1 MARWRKAM
9 LAASVG
15 IAASTF
21 AATPATADTVSLV
34 VDYSCTGGIAGPGP
48 VTLRARVNIPTSVQ
62 VGGMLNL
69 GTSIQY
75 TGNPRFVSPGYF
87 KAGAKVSLEGSVKL
101 QGAWNGELEPR
112 GSQDQPRLK
121 PDAVL
126 AVPEGISSSANL
138 TEEGVVKLT
147 PQALTVDFVPPAGQE
162 VVNDDEP
169 GRVAYESGPWAYDG
183 STPVEYHD
191 HLRDVHTANNAGAAA
206 RIVFRGTGFEY
217 IGRRMPGAGRVEIL
231 LDGVHTA
238 EVDPT
243 KTEGGQP
250 TNATRGNV
258 TLWQRDDLDYKQH
271 TVEIRNIED
280 KPIYLDAFKLLTR
293 EMINPPTEHR
303 STCTITNNPGSV
315 EVTVKAGG
323 STDDPSDSP
332 SPSDSPT
339 SDDPPDDDG
348 GDDNPLTSPSP
359 SPSPAANSNGN
370 NNVGVLVMPG
380 NGSTTSTATPKPT
393 STRYVVAQVAS
404 TPKGGVATG
413 EAPEPGG
420 VPYALVL
427 VGSVLLA
434 GCAGG
439 GLLVRRR
446 RAEHAGGAKS

>member
-1 MARWRKAM
+1 
-9 LAASVG
+9 
-15 IAASTF
+15 
-21 AATPATADTVSLV
+21 
-34 VDYSCTGGIAGPGP
+34 
-48 VTLRARVNIPTSVQ
+48 
-62 VGGMLNL
+62 
-69 GTSIQY
+69 
-75 TGNPRFVSPGYF
+75 
-87 KAGAKVSLEGSVKL
+87 
-101 QGAWNGELEPR
+101 
-112 GSQDQPRLK
+112 
-121 PDAVL
+121 
-126 AVPEGISSSANL
+126 
-138 TEEGVVKLT
+138 
-147 PQALTVDFVPPAGQE
+147 
-162 VVNDDEP
+162 
-169 GRVAYESGPWAYDG
+169 VAYETGPWTHEG

-191 HLRDVHTANNAGAAA
+191 HLRDVHTATNAGAAA

-217 IGRRMPGAGRVEIL
+217 VGRRMPGAGRVEVL
-231 LDGVHTA
+231 LDGFHTA

-258 TLWQRDDLDYKQH
+258 TLWQRDDLDYKEH

-323 STDDPSDSP
+323 STDDPSGSP
-332 SPSDSPT
+332 SPSDTPT
-339 SDDPPDDDG
+339 TDDPPDDG
-348 GDDNPLTSPSP
+348 GDNPITTPSP

-380 NGSTTSTATPKPT
+380 NGSTTTPTATPKPT

-413 EAPEPGG
+413 EAPDPGG
-420 VPYALVL
+420 APYALVL